1 MAKTKGPL
9 LSLGARGSIAKSQV
23 YARWKGV
30 DYARVHVD
38 PANPRTVEQTSTRDV
53 FSSLNAQWKFSP
65 AEAQAPFAAAAQ
77 GKPVTDRNV
86 FIQQNLS
93 SMRDVATMESYIGSP
108 GSRGG
113 IPPLSLALA
122 SPGAGQINAT
132 LVTTAAPTDWTL
144 SEVWGVAFV
153 DRDPHDL
160 PVVFPVVAE
169 DATPTAG
176 GSSVVPFTGLA
187 TGTYVVSV
195 WPVWTKPDG
204 FLAYG
209 PSLTDTQV
217 VA

>member
-53 FSSLNAQWKFSP
+53 FSSLNAQWKYSP
-65 AEAQAPFAAAAQ
+65 ALAQAPFQAAAQ
-77 GKPVTDRNV
+77 GKPVTDRNL
-86 FIQQNLS
+86 FIRANLGP
-93 SMRDVATMESYIGSP
+93 MRDETDMDFYIGSP

-113 IPPLSLALA
+113 IPPVSLALA
-122 SPGAGQINAT
+122 APGAGALNAS

-144 SEVWGVAFV
+144 SQAVGVAFV
-153 DRDPHDL
+153 QRDPHDL
-160 PVVFPVVAE
+160 PVTFPVTAE
-169 DATPTAG
+169 DMTPTAG
-176 GSSVVPFTGLA
+176 GTSVIPFTGL
-187 TGTYVVSV
+187 TPGTYVVSA

-204 FLAYG
+204 FFAYG
-209 PSLTDTQV
+209 PSLTDTIV
-217 VA
+217 VT

>member
-53 FSSLNAQWKFSP
+53 FSSLNTQWKYSP
-65 AEAQAPFAAAAQ
+65 ALAQAPFASAAQ
-77 GKPVTDRNV
+77 GKPVTDRNL
-86 FIQQNLS
+86 FIQANLS
-93 SMRDVATMESYIGSP
+93 PMRSETDMELFVGSP

-113 IPPLSLALA
+113 IPPTLLSLAA
-122 SPGAGQINAT
+122 PGAGALNAS
-132 LVTTAAPTDWTL
+132 LTTTDAPTDWTL
-144 SEVWGVAFV
+144 SQVVGVAFV
-153 DRDPHDL
+153 DRDPHVQ
-160 PVVFPVVAE
+160 PVTFPVAAE
-169 DATPTAG
+169 DMTPTAG
-176 GSSVVPFTGLA
+176 GVSVIPFTGL
-187 TGTYVVSV
+187 TPGTYIVSA

-209 PSLTDTQV
+209 PSMTDSIV
-217 VA
+217 VT

>member
-38 PANPRTVEQTSTRDV
+38 PANPRTTEQTSTRTV

-65 AEAQAPFAAAAQ
+65 AEAQAPFIAAAQ
-77 GKPVTDRNV
+77 GKPVTDRNL
-86 FIQQNLS
+86 FIKANLS
-93 SMRDVATMESYIGSP
+93 SMRDVATMASYIGSP

-113 IPPLSLALA
+113 IPPVSLALA
-122 SPGAGQINAT
+122 SPGAGQIDAT
-132 LVTTAAPTDWTL
+132 LVTTDAPADWTL
-144 SEVWGVAFV
+144 SEVWAVAFI

-160 PVVFPVVAE
+160 PTVFPVVEE

-176 GSSVVPFTGLA
+176 GSSVVPFTGLPA
-187 TGTYVVSV
+187 GTYVVSA

>member
-9 LSLGARGSIAKSQV
+9 LSLGARGQIAKSQV

-38 PANPRTVEQTSTRDV
+38 PANPRTVEQFKTRDV

-65 AEAQAPFAAAAQ
+65 AEAQAPFASAAQ
-77 GKPVTDRNV
+77 GKPVTDRNL
-86 FIQQNLS
+86 FIKANLS
-93 SMRDVATMESYIGSP
+93 TMRELATMADYIGSP

-113 IPPLSLALA
+113 IPPLSLVL
-122 SPGAGQINAT
+122 SSGGAGLLTAT

-144 SEVWGVAFV
+144 SEVWAVAFV

-160 PVVFPVVAE
+160 PVAFPVVAE

-176 GSSVVPFTGLA
+176 GSSVCDFTGLA
-187 TGTYVVSV
+187 TGTHVCAA

-209 PSLTDTQV
+209 PSLVDTQA

>member
-53 FSSLNAQWKFSP
+53 FASLNAQWKFSP

-77 GKPVTDRNV
+77 GKPVTDRNL
-86 FIQQNLS
+86 FIKANLGT
-93 SMRDVATMESYIGSP
+93 MRPLSTMADYIGSP

-122 SPGAGQINAT
+122 SPGAGQIDAT

-160 PVVFPVVAE
+160 PVAFPVVAE

-176 GSSVVPFTGLA
+176 GSSVVPFTGLP

-209 PSLTDTQV
+209 PSLVDTQV

>member
-23 YARWKGV
+23 YSRWKGV

-53 FSSLNAQWKFSP
+53 FASLNAQWKFSP
-65 AEAQAPFAAAAQ
+65 ALAQAPFQSAAQ
-77 GKPVTDRNV
+77 GKPVTDRNL
-86 FIQQNLS
+86 FIQANLS
-93 SMRDVATMESYIGSP
+93 AMRSETDMELYVGSP

-113 IPPLSLALA
+113 IPPVSLALA

-144 SEVWGVAFV
+144 SQVVGVAFV
-153 DRDPHDL
+153 DRDPHVL
-160 PVVFPVVAE
+160 PVTFPVAE
-169 DATPTAG
+169 EDMTPTAG
-176 GSSVVPFTGLA
+176 GSSVVPFTGLPA
-187 TGTYVVSV
+187 GDYIVSV

-209 PSLTDTQV
+209 PSLTDIQT